1 MQRNLRSWN
10 AGEAVFSAGE
20 TLSHFW
26 VIKTGTVQVT
36 NPNGV
41 IELGPGDVLGLRSE
55 LLNLPSTETAITLSE
70 LVAWELDV
78 EKMIEESGGPDQPLA
93 IILKALMKQDQEENE
108 VGA

>member
-10 AGEAVFSAGE
+10 AGEAVFSEGE
-20 TLSHFW
+20 ALKHFW

-36 NPNGV
+36 NSSGV
-41 IELGPGDVLGLRSE
+41 VELGPGDVLGLRAE
-55 LLNLPSTETAITLSE
+55 LLNLPSTETAITLTK

-78 EKMIEESGGPDQPLA
+78 EKMVEESGGPDQPLA

-108 VGA
+108 IGV